1 MIARGVSRFP
11 KSVIAASVAVFI
23 VFAALA
29 ATAIESLSL
38 NRYDAPGSESV
49 AARELLAERF
59 GTSSPNI
66 AVLVEAKQGDVDDAE
81 VAAAGARLTEKIAAF
96 EGVGDAWSYW
106 SPDAPASLASDERD
120 SALILAWAGGDA
132 DHVRGELLPAL
143 ESEVIAGAED
153 AAIAVQLGGSDEVFR
168 AVAEQARTDFLRAEL
183 IILPLVIG
191 LLWLV
196 YRRLSAALVTTAVG
210 LFSVAGTLA
219 ILRIVSEFTDI
230 STFASNIALVMGIG
244 LGVDYGLFMTYRFRE
259 ELGAGREVADAVRA
273 AVRAAGRT
281 IVFSG
286 ATVAATLAV
295 LFVFP
300 FPFLSSFAYA
310 GIAVVVTAVVGSTVL
325 LPAAL
330 RLLGHRV
337 ARPQR
342 AASAAAASASAE
354 QGFWYRTATRVMRRP
369 VLAGGLGL
377 IVLLALGAPALATN
391 FGSPDD
397 RILPATQP
405 VRAMYDTIRSD
416 FAAEDADAVYV
427 VTESAM
433 DAAIAAYAESASRLD
448 GIERVD
454 AATGAYV
461 DGERIGDSGPFGA
474 DRFRDDGAAWIAVLP
489 TTERLAADPIDLVS
503 DIRALE
509 APFDAIVGGYPAEL
523 ADYRAGVLQRLPLV
537 AGLILLVT
545 FVVLFLMT
553 GSVVAPLKASI
564 LNLLSL
570 SVMFGVLVW
579 GFQNGGLSGIL
590 GFTPTGTIE
599 PSIPLLM
606 FCIAY
611 GLSMDYEVF
620 LLARIKED
628 YDRTGD
634 VVASVPRGIARSA
647 PLVSAAALILAISFA
662 VYATSEVTF
671 LQQLGIG
678 MALAVL
684 VDATIIRGVLVPAF
698 MRLAGRANW
707 WAPPFLRRFHDRFGW
722 RDEPELASAATP
734 ARVTAE
740 AMS

>member
-1 MIARGVSRFP
+1 MIGRSVSRFP
-11 KSVIAASVAVFI
+11 KSVVAASVAVFI

-29 ATAIESLSL
+29 VTAIESLSL

-59 GTSSPNI
+59 KTSSPNI
-66 AVLVEAKQGDVDDAE
+66 AVLVEAKQGDVDDAD
-81 VAAAGARLTEKIAAF
+81 VAVAGAGLTEQIAAF
-96 EGVGDAWSYW
+96 DGVGDAWSYW
-106 SPDAPASLASDERD
+106 SPDGPASLASNDRD
-120 SALILAWAGGDA
+120 SALILAWAAGDA
-132 DHVRGELLPAL
+132 DHVRGELLPEL
-143 ESEVIAGAED
+143 EAEVIAGADD
-153 AAIAVQLGGSDEVFR
+153 AAIAVHLGGSDEVFR

-196 YRRLSAALVTTAVG
+196 YRRLSAALVTMAVG
-210 LFSVAGTLA
+210 LFSVAGSLA

-259 ELGAGREVADAVRA
+259 ELAAGREVADAVRA

-286 ATVAATLAV
+286 ATVAAALAV

-310 GIAVVVTAVVGSTVL
+310 GIAVVVTAVIGSTVL

-337 ARPQR
+337 ARPER
-342 AASAAAASASAE
+342 TTSAGTAAAAPE

-369 VLAGGLGL
+369 ALAGGLGL
-377 IVLLALGAPALATN
+377 VVLLALGAPALATN
-391 FGSPDD
+391 FGPPDD
-397 RILPATQP
+397 RILRATQP

-416 FAAEDADAVYV
+416 FAAEDADSVYI
-427 VTESAM
+427 VTESAT
-433 DAAIAAYAESASRLD
+433 DAAIAEYAESASLLG
-448 GIERVD
+448 GIQRVD

-461 DGERIGDSGPFGA
+461 DGERIGDPGPFGV
-474 DRFRDDGAAWIAVLP
+474 DRFRDGDAAWISVLP

-503 DIRALE
+503 DIRALD

-523 ADYRAGVLQRLPLV
+523 ADYRAGVLERFPLV

-545 FVVLFLMT
+545 FVMLFIMT

-579 GFQNGGLSGIL
+579 GFQEGGLSGIL
-590 GFTPTGTIE
+590 GFAPTGTIE

-634 VVASVPRGIARSA
+634 VVASVSRGIARSA

-678 MALAVL
+678 MALAIV

-722 RDEPELASAATP
+722 RDEPEHAGTP
-734 ARVTAE
+734 APARATAE
-740 AMS
+740 AMG